1 MQLLTVFLIVVLSV
15 IVATLVIISIK
26 LTDLVAEAKA
36 CRIAVQNIEADDLF
50 QQGHFSENQRKELRN
65 HNSEILSLLQR
76 IELLLGTK
84 AKSERP
90 RTTVLASSE
99 SEVNTTQARF
109 GGSRT
114 S

>member
-50 QQGHFSENQRKELRN
+50 QQGHFSEHQRKELHN

-84 AKSERP
+84 LKAERP
-90 RTTVLASSE
+90 RTTVLTPSE
-99 SEVNTTQARF
+99 PAVNTTQNRF
-109 GGSRT
+109 GSSRT

>member
-50 QQGHFSENQRKELRN
+50 QQGHFSEHQRKELQN

-84 AKSERP
+84 LKSERT
-90 RTTVLASSE
+90 RTTVL
-99 SEVNTTQARF
+99 TQAEPSVSPAQTRF
-109 GGSRT
+109 GSTR